1 MEYEM
6 GLRPKIKQ
14 GCKQVNKHTKS
25 HEKIN
30 MQTITQNI
38 KIKQQKNND
47 QLQELQG
54 NMKIKK
60 TRTNITTSKEATNI
74 GKHLNKG

>member
-1 MEYEM
+1 M

-30 MQTITQNI
+30 MQTIT
-38 KIKQQKNND
+38 
-47 QLQELQG
+47 
-54 NMKIKK
+54 
-60 TRTNITTSKEATNI
+60 
-74 GKHLNKG
+74 